1 MRPHYHANMKSRA
14 GFTLIELLVVIAI
27 IAILAGLLLPT
38 LARAKESSR
47 ATTCRNN
54 LKQLAIASA
63 LYTSDHQELFPPA
76 LRNSPWD
83 ETLRRYYTSS
93 NLLQCATAQLSSRR
107 STNLTANP
115 TRHRDY
121 IMNGFAD
128 WIRTTHGADSYEQ
141 FRKGQLAK
149 SLPDSAITSPSRTIL
164 FGEKASDSTA
174 FYVDLFKPNGAYAED
189 IAETR
194 HNNPKAIPNGGFSNF
209 AMADGSV
216 IPFAFGKST
225 CPENL
230 WAVLHEWRTDAALC
244 RPR

>member
-1 MRPHYHANMKSRA
+1 MKIRA

-38 LARAKESSR
+38 LARAKESGR
-47 ATTCRNN
+47 ATTCRSN
-54 LKQLAIASA
+54 LKQLAVASA
-63 LYTSDHQELFPPA
+63 LYNSDHQELFPPA
-76 LRNSPWD
+76 LRTATWEES
-83 ETLRRYYTSS
+83 LRPYYTSS
-93 NLLQCATAQLSSRR
+93 NLLQCATAKLTASRL
-107 STNLTANP
+107 TNIIANP

-128 WIRTTHGADSYEQ
+128 WVRVIHGDVSYEL
-141 FRKGQLAK
+141 FRKGQFAK
-149 SLPDSAITSPSRTIL
+149 SLPDAAITIPSRTII

-174 FYVDLFKPNGAYAED
+174 FYVDLFKPNGSYAED

-194 HNNPKAIPNGGFSNF
+194 HNNPKGFANGGFANF

-216 IPFAFGKST
+216 VPFAYGKST

-230 WAVLHEWRTDAALC
+230 WAILHEWRTDAALC

>member
-1 MRPHYHANMKSRA
+1 MKSRA

-38 LARAKESSR
+38 LARAKETSR
-47 ATTCRNN
+47 ATACRSN
-54 LKQLAIASA
+54 LKQLIVASA

-76 LRNSPWD
+76 LRVATWE
-83 ETLRRYYTSS
+83 ETLRRYYTTS
-93 NLLQCATAQLSSRR
+93 NLLQCATAKLTSSR
-107 STNLTANP
+107 STNTVSNP

-128 WIRTTHGADSYEQ
+128 WVRTAHGDASYEQ
-141 FRKGQLAK
+141 FRKGQFTK
-149 SLPDSAITSPSRTIL
+149 SLPDSAIAGPSRTII

-194 HNNPKAIPNGGFSNF
+194 HNNPKAISNGGYANF

-216 IPFAFGKST
+216 VPFAFGKST

-230 WAVLHEWRTDAALC
+230 WAILHEWRTDAALC

>member
-1 MRPHYHANMKSRA
+1 MKSRA

-38 LARAKESSR
+38 LARAKETSR
-47 ATTCRNN
+47 ATACRSN
-54 LKQLAIASA
+54 LKQLIVASA
-63 LYTSDHQELFPPA
+63 LYTFRYQELFPPA
-76 LRNSPWD
+76 LRVATWE
-83 ETLRRYYTSS
+83 ETLRRYYATS
-93 NLLQCATAQLSSRR
+93 NLLQCATAKLTSSR
-107 STNLTANP
+107 STNTFSNP

-128 WIRTTHGADSYEQ
+128 WVHTTHGDASYEQ
-141 FRKGQLAK
+141 FRKGQFTK
-149 SLPDSAITSPSRTIL
+149 SLPDSAITAPSRTII

-194 HNNPKAIPNGGFSNF
+194 HNNPKAVSNGGYANF

-216 IPFAFGKST
+216 VSFAFGKST